1 MFRGLGPRT
10 GEQRVAPLWRADP
23 RSKLPATLALDALKA
38 RAAEQGVADLQA
50 LAGSKALAIDIRAI
64 QAAGRP
70 GRAHKVKVETVER
83 VCRKILATDPRE
95 LYGAAFDEAA
105 KHQGKRVDARVAA
118 FDHCF
123 SDPKSVSLLA
133 AAGGPHRRRD
143 VMAGRE
149 VARHA
154 ALGFLQAHGVGV
166 RRGHNGTDHHRG
178 QGLFAV
184 AFDHRMSRAGE
195 PDGHTHVLVQNA
207 TVGPGGRWTALDS
220 DRLYAHL
227 MAADHLYHAVERAEL
242 TRRLGVRWG
251 LVDERS
257 GAAEIIGLD
266 DRALIERFSTRR
278 AEVLD
283 WLDEHE
289 LEGIKASSAAAVA
302 TRRPKDRSE
311 VDEALYAR
319 WQRELGEAG
328 IGERELV
335 AVCQGGRGRAAAPE
349 EVSAILD
356 ELAGPAGL
364 TAQAATFARQ
374 DVVDA
379 LAKRLPVAEH
389 AAQVATQ
396 VEALTERFLGER
408 CMVVTRDRR
417 RTEVRYST
425 PDLMVLE
432 QRLLTSAVERQTEHT
447 QLSPRAIRAA
457 LDKHPG
463 AGEDQRAAI
472 RVLASD
478 PAGVSVLVGRPG
490 TGKTWTAGVLAHAA
504 ELDGRRVLATAPT
517 GIAVEA
523 LKSEGLRA
531 RTVDSLLLALGKGGE
546 RLDATTLLF
555 VDEGSMLGTR
565 KLAPLLDHAQ
575 QAGAKVVLIADD
587 RQLPAIDAGGGARGL
602 RLRLGAAE
610 LTTNRRQVQAW
621 ERATLDLVR
630 DGKIDEAIT
639 AYREHGRVA
648 AFESKEELSRRL
660 VADWWATHQA
670 SQPGEDAVILAH
682 RRARV
687 DQFNLACQQL
697 RDRAGEVGQARLTV
711 GDRTLAVG
719 DRVVSGANAITRLG
733 VANGTRGTVVAVD
746 PARRTLTLELAD
758 EPRRTVTLPRW
769 YLDAEVAPGQHR
781 RVDLAYATTGN
792 KSQGMTRE
800 HALVDLAGYED
811 RYWFYVQLS
820 RARQS
825 TRIYAV
831 TGPEPLGEHQHAR
844 DLREPG
850 DASDLLAQVIEREPE
865 IRLAADIPDLPDP
878 RRLTTRQ
885 LREERAELADQL
897 QAAPSDRAR
906 ELARAAARHEQDEQA
921 VTTARQ
927 AVADA
932 QAEAAR
938 HAGPTSMLRRR
949 EAHTAAERL
958 ALAEQTLALAV
969 RQADR
974 SGAAADGL
982 RRHQQGRAAWLEAH
996 AGLVA
1001 RDRELAREGAWRQ
1014 RADAHA
1020 VELDPPGELLAE
1032 LGGPPD
1038 DLAARPA
1045 WWRDV
1050 AEVAAYQR
1058 ERATSPPEDHPPVIE
1073 DHPAGPQDRAATH
1086 ERDEA
1091 PLVEQAGRDAPH
1103 PGDGPVLARDYPR
1116 PAEHVGE
1123 ERGRVRRT
1131 GAQRRPAGR
1140 PANEGERVP
1149 RRRPEDRAAPPADRQ
1164 DRAGGEVGPRQR
1176 AGELAWVTQRLG
1188 RAQGSWARASHRIQS
1203 IDRRAQ
1209 SLRREPMGRWV
1220 YREELRELREER
1232 ARQVYYA
1239 WQARARV
1246 EQLGAWHAEVAGHQ
1260 AARAPWRAEHGLP
1273 PEQPAGLT
1281 GPSCAGP
1288 SGPGPGPSGPAAT
1301 PTATGHPSPAGASG
1315 TLGGVGWPDFSAPP
1329 RRPGRRWRGRG
1340 GPASRPWPACT
1351 TTTSSSTSAPTPTPP
1366 GRSSQSGS
1374 NATTTAPANA
1384 DGNADR
1390 RRQHAPPHP
1399 PPAPHDHEPGDD
1411 FEDAELEAI
1420 KPIYQSPG
1428 LTVRPLTAE
1437 QARRLVERWTRDP
1450 PPPPRAYT
1458 PTPPAPP
1465 QPDGPAHAG
1474 ASHSSPGASAHAQ
1487 YRRLRAAEWAAWTR
1501 GLGWRLATCLAGG
1514 LGAGLLA
1521 GLFGLP
1527 AGRRAAAALLT
1538 AGGVGWR
1545 LRFRAS
1551 AEARAWRRGA
1561 VGNAR
1566 PLGCCAASSATAT

>member
-1 MFRGLGPRT
+1 VTVSVKPLKVGQEAYWLDQLARDHEEYYSGHGESPGRWVGTLAEQTGCRGEATAEQVRAMFRGQDPHT

-23 RSKLPATLALDALKA
+23 RSKLPATPTLDALTA
-38 RAAEQGVADLQA
+38 RAAAQGVEDLKA
-50 LAGSKALAIDIRAI
+50 LAGSKALAADIRAV

-70 GRAHKVKVETVER
+70 GRAHKVKVETIER

-95 LYGAAFDEAA
+95 LYGEAFDETS
-105 KHQGKRVDARVAA
+105 KHAGKRVDARVAA

-133 AAGGPHRRRD
+133 AAGGPHRRQEI
-143 VMAGRE
+143 MAGRE

-178 QGLFAV
+178 QGIFAV

-207 TVGPGGRWTALDS
+207 TLGPDGRWTALDS
-220 DRLYAHL
+220 DRLYAQL

-251 LVDERS
+251 PVDERS

-283 WLDEHE
+283 WLDTHE
-289 LEGIKASSAAAVA
+289 LAGIKASSAAAVA

-311 VDEALYAR
+311 GEEVLYER

-328 IGERELV
+328 IGERELEQ
-335 AVCQGGRGRAAAPE
+335 VCQGGRGRPATPE

-356 ELAGPAGL
+356 ELAGPDGL

-379 LAKRLPVAEH
+379 LAKRLPVAETPE
-389 AAQVATQ
+389 QVAEQ
-396 VEALTERFLGER
+396 VEQLTERFLGER

-417 RTEVRYST
+417 RAEVRYST

-432 QRLLTSAVERQTEHT
+432 QRMLTSAVERHTEHT
-447 QLSPRAIRAA
+447 ALSPRAIRAA

-463 AGEDQRAAI
+463 AGEDQQAAI

-490 TGKTWTAGVLAHAA
+490 TGKTWTAGVLAYAA
-504 ELDGRRVLATAPT
+504 ELDGRRVLAAAPT

-523 LKSEGLRA
+523 LNSEGLTA
-531 RTVDSLLLALGKGGE
+531 RTVDSLLLALDKGSE
-546 RLDATTLLF
+546 RLDARMLLF

-565 KLAPLLDHAQ
+565 KLAPLLDRAND
-575 QAGAKVVLIADD
+575 AGAKVVLIADD

-621 ERATLDLVR
+621 ERDTLDLVR
-630 DGKIDEAIT
+630 DGKIDEAVA

-648 AFESKEELSRRL
+648 SFETKEELSQRV

-670 SQPGEDAVILAH
+670 AQPGEDAVILAH

-697 RDRAGEVGQARLTV
+697 RDQAGELGQARLIV

-719 DRVVSGANAITRLG
+719 DRVVCGANAITRLG
-733 VANGTRGTVVAVD
+733 VANGTRGSVTAVD

-758 EPRRTVTLPRW
+758 EPGRRVTLPRW
-769 YLDAEVAPGQHR
+769 YLDAEVAPGHNR

-800 HALVDLAGYED
+800 HALIDLAGHED
-811 RYWFYVQLS
+811 RSWFYVQLS

-844 DLREPG
+844 DLRDRG
-850 DASDLLAQVIEREPE
+850 DADDLLAQVMEREPDV
-865 IRLAADIPDLPDP
+865 RLAADTPDLPDP

-897 QAAPSDRAR
+897 RTAPRDRAR
-906 ELARAAARHEQDEQA
+906 ELARASERHDADEQA
-921 VTTARQ
+921 VATARQ
-927 AVADA
+927 ALADA
-932 QAEAAR
+932 QPEVAR
-938 HAGPTSMLRRR
+938 HGGPANMLRRR
-949 EAHTAAERL
+949 GAAAAGERL
-958 ALAEQTLALAV
+958 ALAEQALALAV
-969 RQADR
+969 QQADR
-974 SGAAADGL
+974 SGATADGL

-1014 RADAHA
+1014 RADTHA
-1020 VELDPPGELLAE
+1020 VELDPPAELLAE

-1038 DLAARPA
+1038 DLAARPG

-1050 AEVAAYQR
+1050 AAVAAYQR
-1058 ERATSPPEDHPPVIE
+1058 EQATNPAEDRPASPEDR
-1073 DHPAGPQDRAATH
+1073 DSTH
-1086 ERDEA
+1086 ER
-1091 PLVEQAGRDAPH
+1091 EQPPPERAGRDATH
-1103 PGDGPVLARDYPR
+1103 PADGPVPARDHPR
-1116 PAEHVGE
+1116 PAEHVGKDQ
-1123 ERGRVRRT
+1123 GRARRL
-1131 GAQRRPAGR
+1131 GAQPPAAGR
-1140 PANEGERVP
+1140 PAHERERAP
-1149 RRRPEDRAAPPADRQ
+1149 RRPAEDRAAGQAGQRDRV
-1164 DRAGGEVGPRQR
+1164 DSEAAPRQR

-1188 RAQGSWARASHRIQS
+1188 RAQGSWARASQRIQS
-1203 IDRRAQ
+1203 IDRYAQ
-1209 SLRREPMGRWV
+1209 RLRREPLGRWV
-1220 YREELRELREER
+1220 HREELGQLREER
-1232 ARQVYYA
+1232 ARQGYYA

-1246 EQLGAWHAEVAGHQ
+1246 EQLGGWHAEVARHQ
-1260 AARAPWRAEHGLP
+1260 AQRARWRAQRGLP
-1273 PEQPAGLT
+1273 PEQPTSRADRAELRRAERARARAERAGGHPDRDRPPIPGQREWDPERGGLAGL
-1281 GPSCAGP
+1281 
-1288 SGPGPGPSGPAAT
+1288 
-1301 PTATGHPSPAGASG
+1301 
-1315 TLGGVGWPDFSAPP
+1315 LGG
-1329 RRPGRRWRGRG
+1329 
-1340 GPASRPWPACT
+1340 
-1351 TTTSSSTSAPTPTPP
+1351 
-1366 GRSSQSGS
+1366 
-1374 NATTTAPANA
+1374 
-1384 DGNADR
+1384 
-1390 RRQHAPPHP
+1390 
-1399 PPAPHDHEPGDD
+1399 PPAPG
-1411 FEDAELEAI
+1411 
-1420 KPIYQSPG
+1420 
-1428 LTVRPLTAE
+1428 
-1437 QARRLVERWTRDP
+1437 
-1450 PPPPRAYT
+1450 
-1458 PTPPAPP
+1458 
-1465 QPDGPAHAG
+1465 
-1474 ASHSSPGASAHAQ
+1474 SA
-1487 YRRLRAAEWAAWTR
+1487 L
-1501 GLGWRLATCLAGG
+1501 
-1514 LGAGLLA
+1514 
-1521 GLFGLP
+1521 
-1527 AGRRAAAALLT
+1527 
-1538 AGGVGWR
+1538 
-1545 LRFRAS
+1545 
-1551 AEARAWRRGA
+1551 ARAWRACQPALARLHHHQQQHERDRTDPHATRQQRPGRLEHDRARERG
-1561 VGNAR
+1561 
-1566 PLGCCAASSATAT
+1566 

>member
-1 MFRGLGPRT
+1 
-10 GEQRVAPLWRADP
+10 
-23 RSKLPATLALDALKA
+23 
-38 RAAEQGVADLQA
+38 
-50 LAGSKALAIDIRAI
+50 
-64 QAAGRP
+64 
-70 GRAHKVKVETVER
+70 VETIER
-83 VCRKILATDPRE
+83 VCRKILELDPHD
-95 LYGAAFDEAA
+95 LYGEAFDQAS
-105 KHQGKRVDARVAA
+105 KYQGKRVDARVAA

-133 AAGGPHRRRD
+133 AAGGPHRRRE
-143 VMAGRE
+143 VAAGRE

-178 QGLFAV
+178 QGIFAV

-207 TVGPGGRWTALDS
+207 TLGPDGRWTALDS
-220 DRLYAHL
+220 DRLYAQL

-251 LVDERS
+251 PVDERS

-283 WLDEHE
+283 WLDTHE
-289 LEGIKASSAAAVA
+289 LAGIKASSAAAVA
-302 TRRPKDRSE
+302 TRRPKDRAE
-311 VDEALYAR
+311 GEEAVYAR
-319 WQRELGEAG
+319 WARELGEAG

-335 AVCQGGRGRAAAPE
+335 AACQGGRGRTATPE
-349 EVSAILD
+349 EIDAILA
-356 ELAGPAGL
+356 ELAGPDGL

-389 AAQVATQ
+389 AEQVGEQ

-417 RTEVRYST
+417 RSEVRYST
-425 PDLMVLE
+425 PDLLVVE
-432 QRLLTSAVERQTEHT
+432 QRLLSGAVERQTERT
-447 QLSPRAIRAA
+447 ALSPRAIRAA

-472 RVLASD
+472 RTIASD

-490 TGKTWTAGVLAHAA
+490 TGKTWTAGVLAYAA
-504 ELDGRRVLATAPT
+504 ELDGRRVLTAAPT

-523 LKSEGLRA
+523 LKSEGLTA
-531 RTVDSLLLALGKGGE
+531 RTVDSLLLALDKGSE

-565 KLAPLLDHAQ
+565 KLAPLLDRAKD
-575 QAGAKVVLIADD
+575 AGAKVVLISDD
-587 RQLPAIDAGGGARGL
+587 RQLPAIDAGGGACGL

-621 ERATLDLVR
+621 ERDTLDLVR
-630 DGKIDEAIT
+630 EGKIDEAIT

-648 AFESKEELSRRL
+648 SFESKEELSRRL
-660 VADWWATHQA
+660 VADWWATHQTA
-670 SQPGEDAVILAH
+670 PLGEDAVILAH

-687 DQFNLACQQL
+687 DQFNLACQSL
-697 RDRAGEVGQARLTV
+697 RDQAGELGPQRLVV

-719 DRVVSGANAITRLG
+719 DRVVCGANAITRLE

-746 PARRTLTLELAD
+746 PARRTLTMELAD
-758 EPRRTVTLPRW
+758 EPGRTVTLPRW
-769 YLDAEVAPGQHR
+769 YLDTEVAPGQNR
-781 RVDLAYATTGN
+781 RVDLAYAVTGN
-792 KSQGMTRE
+792 KAQGMTRE
-800 HALVDLAGYED
+800 HALIDVAGHED

-844 DLREPG
+844 DLREHG
-850 DASDLLAQVIEREPE
+850 DAEDVLAQVIEREPD
-865 IRLAADIPDLPDP
+865 ISLAADTPDLPDP

-897 QAAPSDRAR
+897 RAAPKDRTR
-906 ELARAAARHEQDEQA
+906 ELQRASARHQGDEQA
-921 VTTARQ
+921 VAAARQ

-932 QAEAAR
+932 QAEVAR
-938 HAGPTSMLRRR
+938 HGGPASMLRRR
-949 EAHTAAERL
+949 EATAAGERL
-958 ALAEQTLALAV
+958 ALAEQALALAV
-969 RQADR
+969 QQADR

-982 RRHQQGRAAWLEAH
+982 RRHQQGRAAWLEAN
-996 AGLVA
+996 AGLVE

-1038 DLAARPA
+1038 DLAVRPG

-1058 ERATSPPEDHPPVIE
+1058 EQASSPPEDR
-1073 DHPAGPQDRAATH
+1073 PAGLEDRAAGHDH
-1086 ERDEA
+1086 EQPPRGGR
-1091 PLVEQAGRDAPH
+1091 AGRDAAH
-1103 PGDGPVLARDYPR
+1103 PADGSVPARDHSG

-1123 ERGRVRRT
+1123 EQGR
-1131 GAQRRPAGR
+1131 ARRPGTDAPWAGR
-1140 PANEGERVP
+1140 PTRGRDRMPGRRAQDRVTEQADPRERV
-1149 RRRPEDRAAPPADRQ
+1149 D
-1164 DRAGGEVGPRQR
+1164 GEVGPRQR
-1176 AGELAWVTQRLG
+1176 AGELAWVTERLE
-1188 RAQGSWARASHRIQS
+1188 RARGSWARASHRIQS
-1203 IDRRAQ
+1203 IDQRAR
-1209 SLRREPMGRWV
+1209 SLRREPLGRLV
-1220 YREELRELREER
+1220 HREELGELRGER
-1232 ARQVYYA
+1232 ARQGYYA
-1239 WQARARV
+1239 WQAPPGQSSWA
-1246 EQLGAWHAEVAGHQ
+1246 AGTPRSP
-1260 AARAPWRAEHGLP
+1260 ATRLRG
-1273 PEQPAGLT
+1273 PAGAPSAACPPSSPPAGRSSG
-1281 GPSCAGP
+1281 GPSA
-1288 SGPGPGPSGPAAT
+1288 PGPGPSGPAAT

-1315 TLGGVGWPDFSAPP
+1315 TLGGVGRPGCSAAP

-1340 GPASRPWPACT
+1340 GPASPPWPACT
-1351 TTTSSSTSAPTPTPP
+1351 TTSSSSSTTAPTPTPP

-1390 RRQHAPPHP
+1390 RRHHAQSH
-1399 PPAPHDHEPGDD
+1399 
-1411 FEDAELEAI
+1411 L
-1420 KPIYQSPG
+1420 SPG
-1428 LTVRPLTAE
+1428 P
-1437 QARRLVERWTRDP
+1437 RR
-1450 PPPPRAYT
+1450 
-1458 PTPPAPP
+1458 
-1465 QPDGPAHAG
+1465 
-1474 ASHSSPGASAHAQ
+1474 
-1487 YRRLRAAEWAAWTR
+1487 
-1501 GLGWRLATCLAGG
+1501 
-1514 LGAGLLA
+1514 
-1521 GLFGLP
+1521 
-1527 AGRRAAAALLT
+1527 
-1538 AGGVGWR
+1538 
-1545 LRFRAS
+1545 
-1551 AEARAWRRGA
+1551 
-1561 VGNAR
+1561 
-1566 PLGCCAASSATAT
+1566 